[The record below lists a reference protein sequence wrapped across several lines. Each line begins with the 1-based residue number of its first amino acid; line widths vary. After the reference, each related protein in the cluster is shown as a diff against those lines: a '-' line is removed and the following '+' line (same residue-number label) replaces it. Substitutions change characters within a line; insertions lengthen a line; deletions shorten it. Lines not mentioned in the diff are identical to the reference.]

1 MEKNMQAHLE
11 ANPRGCYNFN
21 AGPAV
26 LPFPVLEKI
35 KEELFDYKGT
45 GMSIME
51 IGHRT
56 KEFEAVINHATNKVR
71 GLLNVPSNYEILFL
85 QGGARLLFGMIPMN
99 LYMKGYLV
107 DVIHTGEWTKQAIA
121 DLKRV
126 AEYRL
131 AGSTEP
137 TRFSR
142 VPAPNEIELNPDAS
156 YLHVCA
162 NNTIFGTQWKTF
174 PDAGNV
180 PVIVDTTSEIFS
192 RPMDVNKFGMI
203 FASAQKNLGIAGVSI
218 VIIRKDLAA
227 RAPTN
232 LPVMLQ
238 FREHIE
244 AKSLLNTAPTFPIYV
259 SALVLDWIEQQGGVS
274 VIEQKNAEKAK
285 TLYGLLDQSGGFY
298 TSPVEV
304 SSRSVMNVVFRIKAG
319 DEALESQFVKEAEAA
334 GLKGLKGHRSVGGLR
349 ASIYNAQ
356 PLEGVLALAQ
366 FMKDFAKKNG

>member
-1 MEKNMQAHLE
+1 MQSSLE

-26 LPFPVLEKI
+26 LPYPVLEKI
-35 KEELFDYKGT
+35 KEELFDYQGT

-56 KEFEAVINHATNKVR
+56 KEFEAVINNATNKVR

-85 QGGARLLFGMIPMN
+85 QGGARLLFGMIPQN
-99 LYMKGYLV
+99 LYLKGHPV
-107 DVIHTGEWTKQAIA
+107 DIIHTGEWTKQAIA

-131 AGSTEP
+131 AGSSEATK
-137 TRFSR
+137 FSR
-142 VPAPNEIELNPDAS
+142 VPAPPEIQLNPDAS
-156 YLHVCA
+156 YLHICA
-162 NNTIFGTQWKTF
+162 NNTIFGTQWKSF

-180 PVIVDTTSEIFS
+180 PVVVDTTSEIFS
-192 RPMDVNKFGMI
+192 RPMDISKFGI
-203 FASAQKNLGIAGVSI
+203 VFASAQKNLGIAGVSV
-218 VIIRKDLAA
+218 VIIRKDLAE

-232 LPVMLQ
+232 LPVMMQ

-244 AKSLLNTAPTFPIYV
+244 AKSLLNTAPTFAIYV
-259 SALVLDWIEQQGGVS
+259 SGLVLDWVEQQGGVA
-274 VIEQKNAEKAK
+274 VIQRKNEEKAK
-285 TLYGLLDQSGGFY
+285 VLYDLLDQSNGYF
-298 TSPVEV
+298 TSPVEKQC
-304 SSRSVMNVVFRIKAG
+304 RSVMNVVFRIKSG
-319 DEALESQFVKEAEAA
+319 DESLENKFVKEAEAA

-356 PLEGVLALAQ
+356 PLEGVHALAS
-366 FMKDFAKKNG
+366 FMKEFSKKNG

>member
-1 MEKNMQAHLE
+1 MQAHLE

-56 KEFEAVINHATNKVR
+56 KEFEAVINQATNKVR

-99 LYMKGYLV
+99 LYLKGHPV
-107 DVIHTGEWTKQAIA
+107 DVIHTGEWTKQAIG
-121 DLKRV
+121 DLKRI

-131 AGSTEP
+131 AGSSEATK
-137 TRFSR
+137 FSR
-142 VPAPNEIELNPDAS
+142 VPAPSEIQLNPDAS
-156 YLHVCA
+156 YVHLCA
-162 NNTIFGTQWKTF
+162 NNTIFGTQWKSF
-174 PDAGNV
+174 PDTGNV
-180 PVIVDTTSEIFS
+180 PLVVDTTSEIMS
-192 RPMDVNKFGMI
+192 RPMDVSKFGMI
-203 FASAQKNLGIAGVSI
+203 FASAQKNLGIAGVSV

-227 RAPTN
+227 RCPAN
-232 LPVMLQ
+232 VASMLQ
-238 FREHIE
+238 FRDHIE

-259 SALVLDWIEQQGGVS
+259 SALVLDWIEAQGGVAA
-274 VIEQKNAEKAK
+274 IEKKNIEKSK
-285 TLYGLLDQSGGFY
+285 SLYDLMDQSAGYF
-298 TSPVEV
+298 TSPVEK
-304 SSRSVMNVVFRIKAG
+304 SSRSVMNVVFRIKSG

-356 PLEGVLALAQ
+356 PIEGVQTLAS
-366 FMKDFAKKNG
+366 FMKDFSKKNG

>member
-1 MEKNMQAHLE
+1 MQAHLE

-26 LPFPVLEKI
+26 LPYPVLERI
-35 KEELFDYKGT
+35 KDELFDYKGT

-56 KEFEAVINHATNKVR
+56 KEFEEVISQATNKAR

-99 LYMKGYLV
+99 LYLKGHPV

-131 AGSTEP
+131 AGSTEA
-137 TRFSR
+137 TKFSR
-142 VPAPNEIELNPDAS
+142 VPSPSEIQLNPSAS
-156 YLHVCA
+156 YLHICA
-162 NNTIFGTQWKTF
+162 NNTIFGTQWKSF

-180 PVIVDTTSEIFS
+180 PVVVDTTSEIFS
-192 RPMDVNKFGMI
+192 RPMDVSKFGII

-218 VIIRKDLAA
+218 VIIRKDLAERCPA
-227 RAPTN
+227 NVPT
-232 LPVMLQ
+232 MLQ
-238 FREHIE
+238 FRDHIE

-259 SALVLDWIEQQGGVS
+259 SALVLDWIEKQGGVS
-274 VIEQKNAEKAK
+274 VIQERNNEKAK
-285 TLYGLLDQSGGFY
+285 ILYDLVDQSAGFY
-298 TSPVEV
+298 TSPVEK
-304 SSRSVMNVVFRIKAG
+304 SSRSVMNVVFRIKG
-319 DEALESQFVKEAEAA
+319 TDEALESKFVKEAEAA

-356 PLEGVLALAQ
+356 PLEGVLALAA
-366 FMKDFAKKNG
+366 FMKDFSKKNG

>member
-1 MEKNMQAHLE
+1 MTAHALE

-56 KEFEAVINHATNKVR
+56 KEFEAVLNHATNKVR

-99 LYMKGYLV
+99 FYIKGHPV

-131 AGSTEP
+131 AASTEA
-137 TRFSR
+137 TKFSR
-142 VPAPNEIELNPDAS
+142 VPALNEIELNPNAS
-156 YLHVCA
+156 YLHICA
-162 NNTIFGTQWKTF
+162 NNTIFGTQWKSF

-180 PVIVDTTSEIFS
+180 PVVVDTTSEIFS
-192 RPMDVNKFGMI
+192 RPMDVKKFGMI
-203 FASAQKNLGIAGVSI
+203 FASAQKNLGIAGVSV
-218 VIIRKDLAA
+218 VIIRKDLAE

-285 TLYGLLDQSGGFY
+285 TLYDLLDQSGGFY
-298 TSPVEV
+298 TSPVEK

-356 PLEGVLALAQ
+356 PLEGVQALAS

>member
-1 MEKNMQAHLE
+1 MQSQALE

-26 LPFPVLEKI
+26 LPFSVLEKI
-35 KEELFDYKGT
+35 KEELLDYQGT

-99 LYMKGYLV
+99 LFLKGHPV

-121 DLKRV
+121 DLRRV

-131 AGSTEP
+131 AGSTEA
-137 TRFSR
+137 TKFSR
-142 VPAPNEIELNPDAS
+142 VPNADEIQLNPDAS

-162 NNTIFGTQWKTF
+162 NNTIFGTQWKNF

-180 PVIVDTTSEIFS
+180 PVVVDTTSEIFS
-192 RPMDVNKFGMI
+192 RPMDVKKFGVI
-203 FASAQKNLGIAGVSI
+203 FASAQKNLGIAGVSL
-218 VIIRKDLAA
+218 VIIRKDLAE

-232 LPVMLQ
+232 LPCMLQ

-259 SALVLDWIEQQGGVS
+259 SALVLDWIEQQGGVA
-274 VIEQKNAEKAK
+274 VIEQKNQEKAK
-285 TLYGLLDQSGGFY
+285 ILYDLIDQSAGFY
-298 TSPVEV
+298 TSPVEK
-304 SSRSVMNVVFRIKAG
+304 SSRSMMNVVFRIQGNNETFENK
-319 DEALESQFVKEAEAA
+319 FVKEAEAA
-334 GLKGLKGHRSVGGLR
+334 ALKGLKGHRSVGGLR

-356 PLEGVLALAQ
+356 PLEGVQTLAV
-366 FMKDFAKKNG
+366 FMKDFAKKNS